1 VDRLRITLAVAIL
14 VCAVSV
20 RAVARPSFS
29 HPHHRRVHHAR
40 RARPVPQTR
49 AAVAATLGRQ
59 PSSAQPRRRRVH
71 HARRVSKQQAAV
83 TATLAPAT
91 VAPEPIPAASAVA
104 LYHDG
109 WLALTAENAPLGD
122 ILERIH
128 ESTGAVIEAPV
139 LEERV
144 SVQLQPQPPVQ
155 TIAALFEGM
164 HLNYAILGG
173 TSDQDRL
180 QQIIVTLKP
189 APGSQSD
196 VPAGTPGL
204 ETAAVEARAR
214 ALARFAE
221 QTGGDEGVW
230 DNGPQSSPERGAAS
244 STAGASVRANR

>member
-1 VDRLRITLAVAIL
+1 VEKLRTTLAVAIL
-14 VCAVSV
+14 VSVVSTTAVG
-20 RAVARPSFS
+20 RPSSS
-29 HPHHRRVHHAR
+29 HQHRRPVHHGR
-40 RARPVPQTR
+40 RARHVHEMPAAGPATFVP
-49 AAVAATLGRQ
+49 ATF
-59 PSSAQPRRRRVH
+59 
-71 HARRVSKQQAAV
+71 
-83 TATLAPAT
+83 APAT
-91 VAPEPIPAASAVA
+91 VAPEPSPAPSAVA
-104 LYHDG
+104 VYHNG
-109 WLALTAENAPLGD
+109 WLALTAENAVLGD

-139 LEERV
+139 LEERI

-189 APGSQSD
+189 APGSQGD
-196 VPAGTPGL
+196 VPDRTPAL
-204 ETAAVEARAR
+204 EAAAVEARAR

-244 STAGASVRANR
+244 STAGAPAHATPVHANR